1 MPPRT
6 SREHELSILH
16 AIAKALNREVD
27 LNSALQVALAQVVEL
42 FQLRTGWIFLIDEET
57 SEPYLAAY
65 QFLPPALANEPERMH
80 GSCYCLDTYEE
91 DNMAGAAN
99 VNIITCTRLKNLVD
113 GTDGLRYHASI
124 PLYDHGVKLG
134 ILNVVSRDW
143 RELRD
148 DELHLLYTVGELLS
162 MAIQRARLFA
172 KSHELGALSERN
184 RLAREIHDTL
194 AQGLTAI
201 TLQLETADVLI
212 ETQAEA
218 ERIQKFVQQ
227 ALQLSRNNLVE
238 ARRSVL
244 DLRAAPLQ
252 GRTLAEAISLLV
264 DEIQA
269 KTHTEI
275 RFQSE
280 NANRSLPSRLASSLY
295 RITQEA
301 LNNIVQHAQA
311 QQATLRLIIKP
322 DEIHL
327 QIVDDGVGFVV
338 ENVVEGRYGLIG
350 LQERAKLL
358 GGKFS
363 LQTAPDNG
371 TQIDVNIPYI
381 SIS

>member
-1 MPPRT
+1 MTPRT
-6 SREHELSILH
+6 SREQELSILH
-16 AIAKALNREVD
+16 EIAKALNREVD

-65 QFLPPALANEPERMH
+65 QYLPPALSNESERMQ
-80 GSCYCLDTYEE
+80 GSCYCLDTYE
-91 DNMAGAAN
+91 DGNMAGAAN

-113 GTDGLRYHASI
+113 GTDGLQYHASI

-134 ILNVVSRDW
+134 ILNAVSADW

-201 TLQLETADVLI
+201 TLQLETADVLLD
-212 ETQAEA
+212 TQAES
-218 ERIQKFVQQ
+218 ERIQQFVQQ
-227 ALQLSRNNLVE
+227 ALQLTRNNLEE

-252 GRTLAEAISLLV
+252 GRTLAEAISILV
-264 DEIQA
+264 EEMRN
-269 KTHTEI
+269 KTVTEI
-275 RFQSE
+275 RFRGES
-280 NANRSLPSRLASSLY
+280 ANRSLPSRLASSLY
-295 RITQEA
+295 RLVQEG
-301 LNNIVQHAQA
+301 LNNIIEHAQA
-311 QQATLRLIIKP
+311 EHASIELKIKP

-327 QIVDDGVGFVV
+327 QIADDGIGFVV
-338 ENVVEGRYGLIG
+338 EKVAIGHYGLIG

-363 LQTAPDNG
+363 LQTAPNEG
-371 TQIDVNIPYI
+371 TQIDVYIPYK

>member
-1 MPPRT
+1 MPSRT
-6 SREHELSILH
+6 SREQELSILH

-27 LNSALQVALAQVVEL
+27 LNSAIQVALAQVVEL
-42 FQLRTGWIFLIDEET
+42 FNLRTGWIFLMDEET
-57 SEPYLAAY
+57 GEPYLAAY
-65 QFLPPALANEPERMH
+65 QFLPPALANEPGRMQ

-99 VNIITCTRLKNLVD
+99 VNIITCTRLKNLID
-113 GTDGLRYHASI
+113 GTDGLQYHASI
-124 PLYDHGVKLG
+124 PLYDHGIKLG

-212 ETQAEA
+212 EAQAEPQ
-218 ERIQKFVQQ
+218 RVQKFVQQ
-227 ALQLSRNNLVE
+227 ALQLSRSNLVE

-252 GRTLAEAISLLV
+252 GRTLAEAIEILV
-264 DEIQA
+264 TEIQA
-269 KTHTEI
+269 ETSTQI
-275 RFQSE
+275 RFQGE

-295 RITQEA
+295 RIVQEA
-301 LNNIVQHAQA
+301 LNNIAQHSQA
-311 QQATLRLIIKP
+311 EQATVKLIIKP

-327 QIVDDGVGFVV
+327 QIIDNGIGFIV
-338 ENVVEGRYGLIG
+338 EKVADGRYGLIG

-358 GGKFS
+358 GGQFC
-363 LQTAPDNG
+363 LQTAPHEG
-371 TQIDVNIPYI
+371 TQIDVIIPYT
-381 SIS
+381 SMS